1 MIRIPAPYLR
11 GLAVLTLAASFVL
24 SHSAQ
29 AAPQSS
35 SSAPGARIHVAEA
48 LSQDGLT
55 DLPEGE
61 ALELAENCYLEVQKD
76 RTPQGRVLSRI
87 VHECD

>member
-11 GLAVLTLAASFVL
+11 GLAVLTLGASFVL
-24 SHSAQ
+24 GHAAL

-35 SSAPGARIHVAEA
+35 PAKPGVRVQVAQA
-48 LSQDGLT
+48 VSQDSIA

-61 ALELAENCYLEVQKD
+61 ATELAENCYLEVQKD
-76 RTPQGRVLSRI
+76 RTPQGKVVSRI

>member
-11 GLAVLTLAASFVL
+11 GLAVLTLGASFVL
-24 SHSAQ
+24 GHAAL

-35 SSAPGARIHVAEA
+35 LAKPGARVQVAQA
-48 LSQDGLT
+48 VSQDSIA

-61 ALELAENCYLEVQKD
+61 AVELAENCYLEVQKD
-76 RTPQGRVLSRI
+76 RTPQGKVVSRI

>member
-11 GLAVLTLAASFVL
+11 GLAVLSLGASFVL
-24 SHSAQ
+24 SHAAL

-35 SSAPGARIHVAEA
+35 SSVPGARIHVAEA
-48 LSQDGLT
+48 SGQDGLT

-76 RTPQGRVLSRI
+76 RTPHGKVLSRI
-87 VHECD
+87 VHEYD